1 MARARAL
8 APLRHRPYRTYLGGH
23 AVASTGVWM
32 QNIATD
38 WLVLELTGSPAA
50 VGITMACQFA
60 PVLLLGLHAGMLADR
75 FPKRTLLL
83 ITQACFLLLTA
94 TLAALTLTGAAR
106 VELVWVL
113 ALLGGCVTAVD
124 GPARQAF
131 AGELVPA
138 EHLRGAV
145 SLNSA
150 VFQTSRLLGPAVAAT
165 LISTVGTGWAFAA
178 TAACF
183 TAPLVALSLLRPAD
197 LLSPAGAA
205 GGAAG
210 TGRERGGVRA
220 ALRHVRERP
229 HVAMTIVLVGVVG
242 TFGLN
247 FPVVLTA
254 MASEELGGGPQLYG
268 AFNTALAL
276 GSTAGALL
284 AGTRA
289 TTRLR
294 LIVVACA
301 AFGLLQAA
309 AALAPTAA
317 VFLVVLVA
325 VGLVNLAF
333 QAMAKSSVQLWVAP
347 ALRGR
352 VMGLYLLA
360 FVGGTPVGA
369 PLVGAITETWGP
381 RVGMAVCGL
390 IPAVAAVVVAAVV
403 VRRERAG
410 RAPAPAS
417 TASTSTSTVPA
428 VPAAQVPA
436 VSGDLATGGAAAASL
451 PSRAWQPG
459 TDAPASS
466 SSVVT
471 PPAWPAPRRRSS
483 RPRPAG
489 ATSRWSRSSAAAR
502 PRTRPAGSRT
512 GSGAS

>member
-1 MARARAL
+1 MARAL
-8 APLRHRPYRTYLGGH
+8 APLRNRPYRTYLGGH

-83 ITQACFLLLTA
+83 ITQTCFLLLTA

-106 VELVWVL
+106 VELVWLL

-197 LLSPAGAA
+197 LLSPAGA
-205 GGAAG
+205 GGAGA
-210 TGRERGGVRA
+210 ERGSVRA

-294 LIVVACA
+294 LIVAACA
-301 AFGLLQAA
+301 GFGLLQAA
-309 AALAPTAA
+309 AALAPSAA

-333 QAMAKSSVQLWVAP
+333 QAMANSSVQLWVDP

-369 PLVGAITETWGP
+369 PLVGAVTETWGP

-390 IPAVAAVVVAAVV
+390 VPAVAAVVVAAVV

-410 RAPAPAS
+410 RAAPAR
-417 TASTSTSTVPA
+417 AARRAGAVVAPAARVPA
-428 VPAAQVPA
+428 VT
-436 VSGDLATGGAAAASL
+436 GDLATGGAAAASL
-451 PSRAWQPG
+451 PSRAWQPAP
-459 TDAPASS
+459 DAPASS
-466 SSVVT
+466 SSAVT

-502 PRTRPAGSRT
+502 PRTRRAGSRT

>member
-1 MARARAL
+1 MARAL

-60 PVLLLGLHAGMLADR
+60 PVLLLGLHAGLLADR

-83 ITQACFLLLTA
+83 VTQACFLLLTA
-94 TLAALTLTGAAR
+94 TLAAMVLTGSAR
-106 VELVWVL
+106 VELVWLL
-113 ALLGGCVTAVD
+113 ALVGGCVTAVD

-150 VFQTSRLLGPAVAAT
+150 VFQTSRLVGPAVAAT
-165 LISTVGTGWAFAA
+165 LISTVGTGYAFAA
-178 TAACF
+178 TAVCF

-197 LLSPAGAA
+197 LLSPAGAPRA
-205 GGAAG
+205 DASGGAA
-210 TGRERGGVRA
+210 REHSREPGSVRA

-229 HVAMTIVLVGVVG
+229 HVLMTIVLVGVVG

-254 MASEELGGGPQLYG
+254 MASQELGGGPQLYG

-284 AGTRA
+284 AGSRA

-294 LIVVACA
+294 LIVAACA
-301 AFGLLQAA
+301 GFGLLQAA
-309 AALAPTAA
+309 AALAPSAA

-325 VGLVNLAF
+325 LGVVNLAF
-333 QAMAKSSVQLWVAP
+333 QAMANSSVQLWVDP

-390 IPAVAAVVVAAVV
+390 VPAAAAVVVAAVV
-403 VRRERAG
+403 VRRERRAVA
-410 RAPAPAS
+410 APAVVTQAP
-417 TASTSTSTVPA
+417 VPA
-428 VPAAQVPA
+428 VLVPA
-436 VSGDLATGGAAAASL
+436 LTGGRATGAAAEPSV
-451 PSRAWQPG
+451 PSRAWQPAA
-459 TDAPASS
+459 DAPASS
-466 SSVVT
+466 SSAVT
-471 PPAWPAPRRRSS
+471 RPAWPAPRRRSS
-483 RPRPAG
+483 RPLPAG

-502 PRTRPAGSRT
+502 PRTPRAGSRT

>member
-1 MARARAL
+1 
-8 APLRHRPYRTYLGGH
+8 
-23 AVASTGVWM
+23 
-32 QNIATD
+32 
-38 WLVLELTGSPAA
+38 
-50 VGITMACQFA
+50 
-60 PVLLLGLHAGMLADR
+60 
-75 FPKRTLLL
+75 
-83 ITQACFLLLTA
+83 
-94 TLAALTLTGAAR
+94 
-106 VELVWVL
+106 
-113 ALLGGCVTAVD
+113 
-124 GPARQAF
+124 
-131 AGELVPA
+131 
-138 EHLRGAV
+138 
-145 SLNSA
+145 
-150 VFQTSRLLGPAVAAT
+150 VAAT

-197 LLSPAGAA
+197 LLSPAGA
-205 GGAAG
+205 GGAGA
-210 TGRERGGVRA
+210 ERGSVRA

-294 LIVVACA
+294 LIVAACA
-301 AFGLLQAA
+301 GFGLLQAA
-309 AALAPTAA
+309 AALAPSAA

-333 QAMAKSSVQLWVAP
+333 QAMANSSVQLWVDP

-390 IPAVAAVVVAAVV
+390 VPAVAAVVVAAVV

-410 RAPAPAS
+410 RSEPAR
-417 TASTSTSTVPA
+417 TARTARRAGAVAATPTALVPA
-428 VPAAQVPA
+428 VT
-436 VSGDLATGGAAAASL
+436 GDLATGGAAAASL
-451 PSRAWQPG
+451 PSRAWQPAP
-459 TDAPASS
+459 DAPASS
-466 SSVVT
+466 SSAVT

-502 PRTRPAGSRT
+502 PRTRRAGSRT

>member
-1 MARARAL
+1 LARAL
-8 APLRHRPYRTYLGGH
+8 APLSNRPYRTYLGGH

-50 VGITMACQFA
+50 VGVTMACQFA

-106 VELVWVL
+106 VELVWLL

-205 GGAAG
+205 GGGGAAG
-210 TGRERGGVRA
+210 GAGRERGGVRA

-284 AGTRA
+284 AGSRA

-294 LIVVACA
+294 LIVLTCA

-309 AALAPTAA
+309 AALAPSAA

-333 QAMAKSSVQLWVAP
+333 QAMANSSVQLWVDP

-390 IPAVAAVVVAAVV
+390 VPAVAAVVVAAVV

-410 RAPAPAS
+410 RRAPAS
-417 TASTSTSTVPA
+417 SPLA
-428 VPAAQVPA
+428 VAVTPTAQVPA
-436 VSGDLATGGAAAASL
+436 VTGDLATGGAAAASL
-451 PSRAWQPG
+451 PSRAWQPAP
-459 TDAPASS
+459 DAPASS
-466 SSVVT
+466 SSAVT

>member
-1 MARARAL
+1 MARAL
-8 APLRHRPYRTYLGGH
+8 APLSHRPYRTYLGGH

-50 VGITMACQFA
+50 VGVTMACQFA

-83 ITQACFLLLTA
+83 ITQACFLVLTA

-106 VELVWVL
+106 VELVWLL

-178 TAACF
+178 TAVCF

-197 LLSPAGAA
+197 LLSPAGTA
-205 GGAAG
+205 GPAG
-210 TGRERGGVRA
+210 RQERGGVRA

-284 AGTRA
+284 AGSRA

-294 LIVVACA
+294 LIVLACA
-301 AFGLLQAA
+301 GFGLLQAA

-333 QAMAKSSVQLWVAP
+333 QAMANSSVQLWVDP

-369 PLVGAITETWGP
+369 PLVGAITEAWGP

-390 IPAVAAVVVAAVV
+390 VPAVAAVVVAAVV

-410 RAPAPAS
+410 RTAPVRAAGRAPGA
-417 TASTSTSTVPA
+417 A
-428 VPAAQVPA
+428 VTPAAQVPA
-436 VSGDLATGGAAAASL
+436 VTGDLATGAAAAASL
-451 PSRAWQPG
+451 PSPAWQPAP
-459 TDAPASS
+459 DAPASS
-466 SSVVT
+466 SSAVT

-483 RPRPAG
+483 RRTNGGPAG

>member
-1 MARARAL
+1 LARAL
-8 APLRHRPYRTYLGGH
+8 APLSNRPYRTYLGGH

-83 ITQACFLLLTA
+83 ITQTCFLLLTA

-106 VELVWVL
+106 VELVWLL

-183 TAPLVALSLLRPAD
+183 TAPLVALSRLRPAD
-197 LLSPAGAA
+197 LLSPAGAGGGGGGGG
-205 GGAAG
+205 GGA
-210 TGRERGGVRA
+210 ERGSVRA

-254 MASEELGGGPQLYG
+254 MASDELGGGPQLYG

-294 LIVVACA
+294 LIVAACA
-301 AFGLLQAA
+301 GFGLLQAA
-309 AALAPTAA
+309 AALAPSAV

-333 QAMAKSSVQLWVAP
+333 QAMANSSVQLWVDP

-369 PLVGAITETWGP
+369 PLVGAITEAWGP

-390 IPAVAAVVVAAVV
+390 VPAVAAVVVAAVV
-403 VRRERAG
+403 VHRERAG
-410 RAPAPAS
+410 RTAPTRAAGR
-417 TASTSTSTVPA
+417 AGA
-428 VPAAQVPA
+428 VAVSPTAQVPA
-436 VSGDLATGGAAAASL
+436 VAGDLAAGGATASPL
-451 PSRAWQPG
+451 PSRAWQPAP
-459 TDAPASS
+459 DAPASS
-466 SSVVT
+466 SSAVT

-489 ATSRWSRSSAAAR
+489 STSRWSRSSAAAR

>member
-1 MARARAL
+1 MASAL
-8 APLRHRPYRTYLGGH
+8 APLARRPYRTYLAGH

-60 PVLLLGLHAGMLADR
+60 PVLLLGLHAGQLADR
-75 FPKRTLLL
+75 FPKRTLLMV
-83 ITQACFLLLTA
+83 TQSLFLLLTA
-94 TLAALTLTGAAR
+94 SMAVLVLTGAAR
-106 VELVWVL
+106 AELVWAI
-113 ALLGGCVTAVD
+113 ALVTGCVTAVD

-131 AGELVPA
+131 AGELVPS

-150 VFQTSRLLGPAVAAT
+150 VFQTSRLLGPAIAAT
-165 LISTVGTGWAFAA
+165 LISTVGTGWAFAT

-183 TAPLVALSLLRPAD
+183 TAPLVALLVMRPAD
-197 LLSPAGAA
+197 LIGARPAGAPRPERAA
-205 GGAAG
+205 GG
-210 TGRERGGVRA
+210 RGGAGSVRE

-229 HVAMTIVLVGVVG
+229 HVAVTIVLVGVVG

-254 MASEELGGGPQLYG
+254 MTTEVFTTGSLTGPQLYG

-294 LIVVACA
+294 LIVASCA

-309 AALAPTAA
+309 AALVPSVPMFLA
-317 VFLVVLVA
+317 VLVVL
-325 VGLVNLAF
+325 GLVNLAF
-333 QAMAKSSVQLWVAP
+333 QAMANSSVQLWVDP
-347 ALRGR
+347 AVRGR

-360 FVGGTPVGA
+360 FVGGTPFGA
-369 PLVGAITETWGP
+369 PLIGWVTQTWGP

-390 IPAVAAVVVAAVV
+390 VPAAAAVVVAVLV
-403 VRRERAG
+403 LRRERSGARAAAG
-410 RAPAPAS
+410 
-417 TASTSTSTVPA
+417 PA
-428 VPAAQVPA
+428 VRPALPA
-436 VSGDLATGGAAAASL
+436 TAVTAGGAVPVASVA
-451 PSRAWQPG
+451 SRLWQPA
-459 TDAPASS
+459 APASS
-466 SSVVT
+466 SSGGT
-471 PPAWPAPRRRSS
+471 PPGWPRPRRRSS
-483 RPRPAG
+483 RPAPAAG
-489 ATSRWSRSSAAAR
+489 ASRWSPSSAAAR

-512 GSGAS
+512 GSAGR